1 VTTGPRQIRVDPE
14 STDLPPGPPEDR
26 PVRVMVV
33 DDHPLW
39 RDAIAHDLTAA
50 GFQVVAVASDGHEA
64 LRWLPAT
71 RPDVLLLDLQLPGGL
86 DGVEIIRRVPGLH
99 PCHVLV
105 LSASAEPPNVVAA
118 VKAGASGYLLKS
130 VSRAELLDAI
140 TRTGRG
146 EAVFTPGLAGLVLG
160 EYQRIAEDP
169 GPAGPQLTQREREVL
184 RLVALGLTSRQ
195 IADRL
200 TISHRTV
207 QNHTQNVLSKLQL
220 HNRVELARYA
230 IEKGID
236 GEADGDEAGS

>member
-1 VTTGPRQIRVDPE
+1 MTAGPAPQPEPGSTQDP
-14 STDLPPGPPEDR
+14 PI
-26 PVRVMVV
+26 RVMVV

-50 GFQVVAVASDGHEA
+50 GFQVVALASDGHEA

-71 RPDVLLLDLQLPGGL
+71 RPDVLLLDLQLPGL
-86 DGVEIIRRVPGLH
+86 DGVEIIRRVPALH

-130 VSRAELLDAI
+130 VSRAELVDAI

-146 EAVFTPGLAGLVLG
+146 EAVFTPSLAGLVLG

-230 IEKGID
+230 IEKGMD